1 MATEMDP
8 LNRKEAIL
16 VVDDERLFRRML
28 CQKLTRSGFPCTE
41 AASGE
46 EALKLLDQKL
56 YDVVVTD
63 IRMQGISGIE
73 LLRAVKTEYDADV
86 IVITGYSEEYSYE
99 NIVEIGASD
108 FMIKPFSPDEML
120 LRLNRVLHIRR
131 LLEERN
137 LAYSALQAVSQ
148 ELIKAQEHER
158 MRIARDLHDRVAQD
172 LSALKISMDT
182 LFDDRGGI
190 DPLLRQK
197 VSSLC
202 GILGHSINSLREIAY
217 NLRPPML
224 DQLGLRSAIFQYGQD
239 FSVKSGV
246 EVDFSSAGM
255 DELSLSPDVEINLF
269 RLIQEALTNVQKHAE
284 AKEVTI
290 RLVASFPNVVLRI
303 KDDGVG
309 FNVADRMAAALCEK
323 RMGLKS
329 MQERVSLMGGT
340 MALNSMPAKGT
351 HLVIKIPYDALPETR
366 SLYTLSKACLPA
378 NDPGTN

>member
-1 MATEMDP
+1 MAAEMSP
-8 LNRKEAIL
+8 LSEKEAIL

-28 CQKLTRSGFPCTE
+28 CQKLTRFGFPCSE

-46 EALKLLDQKL
+46 EALKLLDQKT
-56 YDVVVTD
+56 YDVVITD
-63 IRMQGISGIE
+63 IRMKGISGIE
-73 LLRAVKTEYDADV
+73 LLRAVKTEYAADV

-99 NIVEIGASD
+99 NIVESGASD

-158 MRIARDLHDRVAQD
+158 LRIARDLHDRVAQD

-182 LFDDRGGI
+182 LFDGRAGI
-190 DPLLRQK
+190 DPALRHK
-197 VSSLC
+197 LTALC

-239 FSVKSGV
+239 FAAKSGV

-255 DELSLSPDVEINLF
+255 NELSLSPDVEINLF
-269 RLIQEALTNVQKHAE
+269 RLVQEALANVQKHAH
-284 AKEVTI
+284 ASEVTI
-290 RLVASFPNVVLRI
+290 RLVASFPSVVLRI
-303 KDDGVG
+303 EDDGIG
-309 FNVADRMAAALCEK
+309 FNVSERMAAALCEK

-329 MQERVSLMGGT
+329 MQERVSLMSGT
-340 MALNSMPAKGT
+340 MTLKSMPDKGT
-351 HLVIKIPYDALPETR
+351 RLVFKIPYDALPETR
-366 SLYTLSKACLPA
+366 SLYTLSKACLPSEEL
-378 NDPGTN
+378 

>member
-1 MATEMDP
+1 MAAEMSP
-8 LNRKEAIL
+8 LNQKEAIL

-28 CQKLTRSGFPCTE
+28 CQKLTRSGFPCSE

-46 EALKLLDQKL
+46 EALKLLDQKA
-56 YDVVVTD
+56 YDVVITD
-63 IRMQGISGIE
+63 IRMKGISGIE

-99 NIVEIGASD
+99 NIVESGASD

-120 LRLNRVLHIRR
+120 LRLNRVLNIRR

-158 MRIARDLHDRVAQD
+158 LRIARDLHDRVAQD

-182 LFDDRGGI
+182 LFDGRVGI
-190 DPLLRQK
+190 DPNLRHK
-197 VSSLC
+197 MAALC
-202 GILGHSINSLREIAY
+202 GILGHSINALREIAY

-239 FSVKSGV
+239 FAAKSGV

-255 DELSLSPDVEINLF
+255 NELSLSPDVEINLF
-269 RLIQEALTNVQKHAE
+269 RLVQEALANVQKHAQ
-284 AKEVTI
+284 ASEVTI

-303 KDDGVG
+303 EDDGIG
-309 FNVADRMAAALCEK
+309 FNVSERMAAALCEK

-329 MQERVSLMGGT
+329 MQERVSLMSGT
-340 MALNSMPAKGT
+340 MTLKSLPDKGT
-351 HLVIKIPYDALPETR
+351 RLVFKIPYDALPETR
-366 SLYTLSKACLPA
+366 NLYTLSKACLPSEDL
-378 NDPGTN
+378 NY

>member
-1 MATEMDP
+1 MAAEMSP
-8 LNRKEAIL
+8 LSQKEAIL

-28 CQKLTRSGFPCTE
+28 CQKLTRSGFPCSE

-46 EALKLLDQKL
+46 EALKLLDQKS
-56 YDVVVTD
+56 YDVVITD
-63 IRMQGISGIE
+63 IRMKGISGIE

-99 NIVEIGASD
+99 NIVESGASD

-120 LRLNRVLHIRR
+120 LRLNRVLNIRR

-137 LAYSALQAVSQ
+137 IAYSALQAVSQ

-158 MRIARDLHDRVAQD
+158 LRIARDLHDRVAQD

-182 LFDDRGGI
+182 LFDGRVGI
-190 DPLLRQK
+190 DPSLRHK
-197 VSSLC
+197 MAALC
-202 GILGHSINSLREIAY
+202 GILGHSINALREIAY

-239 FSVKSGV
+239 FAAKSGV

-255 DELSLSPDVEINLF
+255 NELSLSPDVEINLF
-269 RLIQEALTNVQKHAE
+269 RLVQEALANVQKHAQ
-284 AKEVTI
+284 ASEVTI

-303 KDDGVG
+303 EDDGIG
-309 FNVADRMAAALCEK
+309 FNVSERMAAALCEK

-329 MQERVSLMGGT
+329 MQERVSLMSGT
-340 MALNSMPAKGT
+340 MKLKSLPDKGT
-351 HLVIKIPYDALPETR
+351 RLVFKIPYDALPETR
-366 SLYTLSKACLPA
+366 NLYTLSKACLPSEDL
-378 NDPGTN
+378 NY

>member
-1 MATEMDP
+1 MTAEMDP
-8 LNRKEAIL
+8 LRSKAAIL

-28 CQKLTRSGFPCTE
+28 CQKLTRSGFPCSE

-46 EALKLLDQKL
+46 EALRLLDEKAFE
-56 YDVVVTD
+56 VVITD

-73 LLRAVKTEYDADV
+73 LLRAVKSEYDSDV

-131 LLEERN
+131 LLAERN

-158 MRIARDLHDRVAQD
+158 LRIARDLHDRVAQD

-182 LFDDRGGI
+182 LFDDRAGI
-190 DPLLRQK
+190 DPALRHQMTK
-197 VSSLC
+197 LC
-202 GILGHSINSLREIAY
+202 GVLGHSINALREIAY
-217 NLRPPML
+217 NLRPPIL
-224 DQLGLRSAIFQYGQD
+224 DQLGLRSAIFQFGQD
-239 FSVKSGV
+239 FTAKSGV
-246 EVDFSSAGM
+246 DVDFSSAGM
-255 DELSLSPDVEINLF
+255 DELPLSSDVEINLF
-269 RLIQEALTNVQKHAE
+269 RLIQEAFANVHKHAQ
-284 AKEVTI
+284 ATEVKI
-290 RLVASFPNVVLRI
+290 RLVASFPSVVLRI
-303 KDDGVG
+303 EDDGMG
-309 FNVADRMAAALCEK
+309 FNVSERMAAALCEK

-340 MALNSMPAKGT
+340 MALKSVLDKGT
-351 HLVIKIPYDALPETR
+351 RLVIKIPYDALPETR
-366 SLYTLSKACLPA
+366 SVYTLSKACFPSEDLLSS
-378 NDPGTN
+378 

>member
-1 MATEMDP
+1 MNP
-8 LNRKEAIL
+8 LNGKEAIL

-46 EALKLLDQKL
+46 EALKLLDQKV
-56 YDVVVTD
+56 YDVVITD

-73 LLRAVKTEYDADV
+73 LLRAVKTEYDSDV

-158 MRIARDLHDRVAQD
+158 LRIARDLHDRVAQD

-182 LFDDRGGI
+182 LFDDRGSI
-190 DPLLRQK
+190 DPALRHK
-197 VSSLC
+197 MTALC
-202 GILGHSINSLREIAY
+202 RILGHSINSLREIAY

-224 DQLGLRSAIFQYGQD
+224 DQLGLRSAIFQFGQD
-239 FSVKSGV
+239 FTAKSGV

-269 RLIQEALTNVQKHAE
+269 RLIQEALANVQKHAQ
-284 AKEVTI
+284 AGEVII

-303 KDDGVG
+303 EDDGIG
-309 FNVADRMAAALCEK
+309 FDVAERMAAALCEK

-340 MALNSMPAKGT
+340 MTIKSVPNKGAR
-351 HLVIKIPYDALPETR
+351 LVIKIPYDALPEAR
-366 SLYTLSKACLPA
+366 SLYTLSNACFPA
-378 NDPGTN
+378 DEPGKN

>member
-1 MATEMDP
+1 MNP

-28 CQKLTRSGFPCTE
+28 CQKLTRSGFPCSE

-46 EALKLLDQKL
+46 EALKLLDQKV

-73 LLRAVKTEYDADV
+73 LLRAVKTEYDSDV

-158 MRIARDLHDRVAQD
+158 LRIARDLHDRVAQD

-182 LFDDRGGI
+182 LFDDRGSI
-190 DPLLRQK
+190 DPALRHK
-197 VSSLC
+197 MTSLC
-202 GILGHSINSLREIAY
+202 RILGHSINSLREIAY

-239 FSVKSGV
+239 FTAKSGV

-269 RLIQEALTNVQKHAE
+269 RLIQEALANVQKHAQ
-284 AKEVTI
+284 AGEVTL

-303 KDDGVG
+303 EDDGIG
-309 FNVADRMAAALCEK
+309 FDVAERMAAALCEK

-340 MALNSMPAKGT
+340 MTIKSVPDKGT
-351 HLVIKIPYDALPETR
+351 RLVIKIPYDALPETR
-366 SLYTLSKACLPA
+366 SLYTLSNACFPA
-378 NDPGTN
+378 DEPSKN